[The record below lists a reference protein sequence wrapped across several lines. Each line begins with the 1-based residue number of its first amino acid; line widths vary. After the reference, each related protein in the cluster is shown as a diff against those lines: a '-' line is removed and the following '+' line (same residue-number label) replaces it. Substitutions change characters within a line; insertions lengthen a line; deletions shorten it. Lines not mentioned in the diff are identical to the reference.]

1 MKYEQLAN
9 DILTH
14 IGGRENVASLTHC
27 ITRLRF
33 QLKDDSIVD
42 KDKVKNIDGVVS
54 CVNKGGQFQVVIGT
68 HVEDVYHAV
77 CKVGKIEADS
87 SGEPSGEKK
96 GLISAFFD
104 TIAGIFVPIIGALAG
119 AGMLKAIL
127 SLATTFNWVSP
138 ESQTYTILFM
148 VSDIAFYYMP
158 FFLAVSAAKKFK
170 TNTFLAL
177 IFAGMLVH
185 PTLIGL
191 KDAGDAVA
199 LLGIPMRMATY
210 TSSVIP
216 IILIVYFQSY
226 IERFAKKITP
236 QAVKTFLVPIITIL
250 IVAPVGLLAL
260 GPIGAFVG
268 EYVAAFFNLLNEKAS
283 WVVPTL
289 VGALNPL
296 LVMTGMHYSVGAA
309 QAVQR
314 ATVGYATIYSPGA
327 LASNMSQAAAVFAVS
342 IKSKKKDITALA
354 SSCAAT
360 AICGITEPALYG
372 VTLKLKRPLYA
383 TMLAGGIAG
392 FYAGI
397 MGVKAY
403 SAGTSTIFTLPIYIG
418 QDNSFIHACIT
429 AGIAIVLGFVFS
441 YLFHKDEEAA
451 PVEEEVPAG
460 KTNVELNR
468 NQSEVYAPIKGEVVA
483 LENVKDDAFST
494 MAMGKGIAIEPTE
507 GIVYAPF
514 DGKVEV
520 LFKTKHAI
528 GLRSNEG
535 VELLIHIGI
544 DTVKLEGK
552 HFEALVSVHDT
563 IKQGQELI
571 RFNISEIKQ
580 AGYDCITPI
589 IITNTGDYL
598 DVIESDKSNVGL
610 DNTILTAIK

>member
-1 MKYEQLAN
+1 MKYEQLAK
-9 DILTH
+9 DILAQ

-68 HVEDVYHAV
+68 HVEEVYHAV
-77 CKVGKIEADS
+77 CEVGKLDGDF
-87 SGEPSGEKK
+87 GESPEEKK
-96 GLISAFFD
+96 GIISAFFD

-127 SLATTFNWVSP
+127 SLATTFHWVST
-138 ESQTYTILFM
+138 ESQTYSILFM
-148 VSDIAFYYMP
+148 ISDIPFYYMP

-170 TNTFLAL
+170 TNLFLAL

-185 PTLIGL
+185 PTLVGL
-191 KDAGDAVA
+191 KSSGDAVA
-199 LLGIPMRMATY
+199 LFGIPMHMATY

-226 IERFAKKITP
+226 IEKFAKNISPK
-236 QAVKTFLVPIITIL
+236 AVKTFLVPIITIL

-268 EYVAAFFNLLNEKAS
+268 GYVAAFFNFLNDKAS

-314 ATVGYATIYSPGA
+314 ATVGYTTIYSPGA
-327 LASNMSQAAAVFAVS
+327 LVSNMSQAAAVFAVS
-342 IKSKKKDITALA
+342 TKSKNKDTAALA

-360 AICGITEPALYG
+360 ALCGITEPALYG
-372 VTLKLKRPLYA
+372 VTLKQKSPLYA

-392 FYAGI
+392 FYMGI

-403 SAGTSTIFTLPIYIG
+403 SAGTSTVFSLPIYIG
-418 QDNSFIHACIT
+418 PDSSFIHA
-429 AGIAIVLGFVFS
+429 GIAVGIAMVLGFVFS
-441 YLFHKDEEAA
+441 YLFYKDKEITPAQEEK
-451 PVEEEVPAG
+451 PEQ
-460 KTNVELNR
+460 THIELDR
-468 NQSEVYAPIKGEVVA
+468 NQSEVYAPIKGSLVA
-483 LENVKDDAFST
+483 LRDVNDDAFAT

-507 GIVYAPF
+507 GVVYAPF

-528 GLRSNEG
+528 SLRSNEG
-535 VELLIHIGI
+535 VELLIHVGI
-544 DTVKLEGK
+544 DTVKLKGK
-552 HFEALVSVHDT
+552 YFESLVSVNEP
-563 IKQGQELI
+563 IQKGQELI
-571 RFNISEIKQ
+571 RFNLSEIKQ
-580 AGYDCITPI
+580 AGYECVTPI
-589 IITNTGDYL
+589 IITNTGEYL

-610 DNTILTAIK
+610 DNIILTTIK